1 MASEQ
6 RERFRSS
13 NRWFFWVKGF
23 QPLLGIMVPA
33 TVWLFLILG
42 YLLTVTIEIPILLAG
57 MAKKH
62 GVRDT
67 IFNGLLLT
75 ALTYPVVV
83 MVLPA
88 LFSAVQIDN
97 RMMYLAAAETFAP
110 VAEVLFFRFLV
121 NKPIASRLDR
131 DAIVIVI
138 ANLASFLLG
147 EAGLSR
153 WVAELAA
160 KLETF

>member
-67 IFNGLLLT
+67 SS
-75 ALTYPVVV
+75 
-83 MVLPA
+83 MD
-88 LFSAVQIDN
+88 SC
-97 RMMYLAAAETFAP
+97 
-110 VAEVLFFRFLV
+110 
-121 NKPIASRLDR
+121 
-131 DAIVIVI
+131 
-138 ANLASFLLG
+138 
-147 EAGLSR
+147 
-153 WVAELAA
+153 
-160 KLETF
+160 